1 MEAFILFAAVLLVLY
16 VAIRGGIQTFQRN
29 WIAAIILLLFLTPFW
44 LIWALAEMF
53 MDKPVKEPITVNVV
67 NKT

>member
-1 MEAFILFAAVLLVLY
+1 MESVILVIIVLATLY

-44 LIWALAEMF
+44 LIWALAEIF
-53 MDKPVKEPITVNVV
+53 MDKPVKAPLEVSVTHKN
-67 NKT
+67 